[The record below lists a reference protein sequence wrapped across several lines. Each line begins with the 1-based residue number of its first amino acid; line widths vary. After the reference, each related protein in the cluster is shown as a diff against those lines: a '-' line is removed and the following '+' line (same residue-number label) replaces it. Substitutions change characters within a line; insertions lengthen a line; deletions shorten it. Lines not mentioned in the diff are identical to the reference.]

1 METPSLGQVLRK
13 ARERRGLGVRA
24 LAGQAGLSPSFL
36 TRVERDAANPTWQ
49 TIQCIA
55 AALQAEPLL
64 RLVAEEAAVENAA
77 KLINRHSPMQ
87 RLLRQPVNTV
97 LALEWLAHYAVPFV
111 VAGSVAALLQ
121 GFPTPVES
129 LHVLVLDNDEALEKL
144 SEVLLAHHLLFADL
158 EPEELRRTVQRS
170 WSFDDCEVVI
180 TLVDDLPPSTVIVLD
195 NFEVRVVTPQ
205 TLLED
210 PEVASTLRISSM
222 GSSEL

>member
-1 METPSLGQVLRK
+1 METPSLGHVLRK
-13 ARERRGLGVRA
+13 ARERRGLGIRA

-36 TRVERDAANPTWQ
+36 TRLERDAANPTWQ

-55 AALQAEPLL
+55 AALQAQPLL
-64 RLVAEEAAVENAA
+64 RLIADEAAVENAA
-77 KLINRHSPMQ
+77 KLIDRHSPMQ

-97 LALEWLAHYAVPFV
+97 FVLEWFVHCAVPFV
-111 VAGSVAALLQ
+111 ITGSVAALLQ
-121 GFPTPVES
+121 GFPTPVEG

-144 SEVLLAHHLLFADL
+144 SEVLMAHHLLFADV
-158 EPEELRRTVQRS
+158 ESDELRRTVQRS
-170 WSFDDCEVVI
+170 WPFDDCEVVI
-180 TLVDDLPPSTVIVLD
+180 TLVDELPPSTAIVLD
-195 NFEVRVVTPQ
+195 DFEVRVVTPQ